1 MGKAKIEVPLDIPD
15 VQVLNTQ
22 ITDQGEFVITLESS
36 LNHTFCR
43 QCGQK
48 ITQFHGYDEWVTVRH
63 LSILGR
69 PVYVRYR
76 PKRYRCSDCEG
87 KPRKARKLHLRPEK
101 ALTRLDSSRE

>member
-22 ITDQGEFVITLESS
+22 ITDQGELVVTLEST

-43 QCGQK
+43 QWGQK
-48 ITQFHGYDEWVTVRH
+48 ITQFHGYDEWVTVRQ

-69 PVYVRYR
+69 PVYG
-76 PKRYRCSDCEG
+76 RCG
-87 KPRKARKLHLRPEK
+87 
-101 ALTRLDSSRE
+101 